1 MKRREFTLAAAVA
14 ALPGLL
20 SAPAHAQQ
28 GKGYA
33 ELAQRAPV
41 DTKPG
46 EIEVIEFF
54 SYGCVHCKHFEPIV
68 DAWTKTLPKDVK
80 FRRVHVGF
88 QSSFEPLQKIYYAL
102 EAMGA
107 ATDDMQNKVFKAL
120 QDDRTRLDKPDVL
133 FPWIAKQG
141 LDQAK
146 FEAAYKSFG
155 VATQIRKA
163 VQLQDAYK
171 VEGTPALGI
180 AGRYYTD
187 GSMGGG
193 FEPMLKIANQLIEQ
207 VRKGG

>member
-1 MKRREFTLAAAVA
+1 MKRREFTLAATVT
-14 ALPGLL
+14 ALAGLQSL
-20 SAPAHAQQ
+20 PAHAQS
-28 GKGYA
+28 GKGYN

-41 DTKPG
+41 DAPAG
-46 EIEVIEFF
+46 QIEVVEFF
-54 SYGCVHCKHFEPIV
+54 SYGCPHCMHFEPIA
-68 DAWTKTLPKDVK
+68 DAWVKTLPKDVA

-88 QSSFEPLQKIYYAL
+88 QSSFEPLQKIYYTL
-102 EAMGA
+102 EAMGKEDGA
-107 ATDDMQNKVFKAL
+107 MQEKVFKAL
-120 QDDRTRLDKPDVL
+120 QTERINLTKPEVL
-133 FPWIAKQG
+133 FPWVAKQG

-146 FEAAYKSFG
+146 FESIYNSFG
-155 VATQIRKA
+155 VATQLRKA

-193 FEPMLKIANQLIEQ
+193 FEPMIKIANQLIEQ